1 MPVSDTTLQNGLR
14 LLHEPMQQ
22 SASVGIELSFAPGS
36 CSEDE
41 AHSGLTHFC
50 EHMVF
55 KGTKK
60 HHWRDI
66 AKIGNLHGGELNA
79 MTTLDLVQV
88 TTRVI
93 PDDFDESLELLVE
106 MAAESTFPA
115 TEIERERQ
123 VILEEISEY
132 EDNPSEVCAEACT
145 RALFGSHALGRP
157 VLGSRETVSKFTRDD
172 LMEHWESLVTGG
184 GATLSVSGGISQD
197 KVEAAAR
204 SMTKKLPMP
213 RNGRRHDSRPD
224 GTTSLLTFEERD
236 IEQVHFCIGTRAY
249 ARKDPR
255 RIPLMLLDTV
265 LGAGMGSR
273 LFNEVREKRGLAYSI
288 GSTIGLFREGGYLMI
303 YGSTSPETM
312 VEAIKVC
319 GEEIRRMASESVPDD
334 ELEVARRMQQR
345 NFRLHADSVGARCA
359 RNTVRAIHGEPFL
372 SDAET
377 LISIARVTPDRIR
390 EVGVELVSKG
400 SPLTLSVL
408 GPVNSA
414 AAREAAAT
422 LHT

>member
-1 MPVSDTTLQNGLR
+1 MPVSDITLQNGLR
-14 LLHEPMQQ
+14 LLHEPMPHA
-22 SASVGIELSFAPGS
+22 SSVGIELSFTPGS
-36 CSEDE
+36 CSENE
-41 AHSGLTHFC
+41 AQSGLTHFC
-50 EHMVF
+50 EHMIF

-60 HHWRDI
+60 RNWEEI
-66 AKIGNLHGGELNA
+66 AKVGNLHGGELNA
-79 MTTLDLVQV
+79 MTTLDLVQL

-93 PDDFDESLELLVE
+93 PDDLEDSLGLLVE
-106 MAAESTFPA
+106 MATESTFPPS
-115 TEIERERQ
+115 EIERERQ

-132 EDNPSEVCAEACT
+132 EDNPSEVCAESCT

-157 VLGSRETVSKFTRDD
+157 VLGSRETVSKFTADD
-172 LMEHWESLVTGG
+172 VVEHWESLVSGG
-184 GATLSVSGGISQD
+184 GATLSVSGCISLER
-197 KVEAAAR
+197 VESTAR
-204 SMTKKLPMP
+204 ALTKKLPVQA
-213 RNGRRHDSRPD
+213 NGKRAESRPD

-249 ARKDPR
+249 PRRDPR
-255 RIPLMLLDTV
+255 RIPLLLLDCV
-265 LGAGMGSR
+265 LGGGMGSR

-288 GSTIGLFREGGYLMI
+288 GSTTGLFREGGYLMI

-312 VEAIKVC
+312 IEAVKVC
-319 GEEIRRMASESVPDD
+319 GEEIRRMASESVPEE

-345 NFRLHADSVGARCA
+345 NFRLHADSVGVRCA
-359 RNTVRAIHGEPFL
+359 RNTVRGIHGEPFL

-377 LISIARVTPDRIR
+377 LISIARVTSDRIR

-414 AAREAAAT
+414 LAREAAAT